1 MNNHASSSRAYF
13 ITYLALMVLL
23 GLTVAVA
30 HFHLG
35 PWALTAALVIAAT
48 KATIVALF
56 FMHLVHTKH
65 RTQLAAGAGILW
77 LAILI
82 TLTLSDVLTRSWF
95 PQPKGW

>member
-1 MNNHASSSRAYF
+1 MTGLSLRAYVTVF
-13 ITYLALMVLL
+13 AILLALT
-23 GLTVAVA
+23 GLTTAVA
-30 HFHLG
+30 YVDLG
-35 PWALTAALVIAAT
+35 VFNAIVALMIASAKALL
-48 KATIVALF
+48 VALF